1 MERLE
6 INEIL
11 TGLRAAR
18 SARQGAAVASVVRVR
33 GNAYRRE
40 GARMLIR
47 EDGSHVCMLSGG
59 CLESEVALS
68 AQLVMAQGLPS
79 LTSYDLSEDVIWGL
93 GIGCGGSVD
102 IYVEPVLDGGGLLGG
117 GLLGTWLG
125 LLERGD
131 LGILATVLPA
141 AADSL
146 PGAPLGRL
154 LVREDGTAQGE
165 GQLEPALG
173 AQILGA
179 AREMLRALY
188 PRAETRRFT
197 AAGGAA
203 VDVFLDASAP
213 APELVIFGAGHDALP
228 LAQRALEVGWTIRV
242 VDARA
247 AFLTDQRFPGAQLTL
262 AEPDR
267 LGAALSLGPRSFVM
281 VMNHHLERDRA
292 CLRFALES
300 AAPYVGVLGPRQRF
314 LDALATLSEE
324 GYQPDAEQLARI
336 SNPVGLDI
344 GAESPYE
351 VALSVVAELIAV
363 RRGFAGGR
371 LNGRAGRIHDPAE
384 PAPAAAPLLP
394 AAGAV
399 N

>member
-11 TGLRAAR
+11 TGLREAR
-18 SARQGAAVASVVRVR
+18 SARQGAALASVVRVR

-68 AQLVMAQGLPS
+68 AQLVIEQGQPS
-79 LTSYDLSEDVIWGL
+79 LTSYDLSEDVTWGL

-102 IYVEPVLDGGGLLGG
+102 IYVEPVLDVGGLLED
-117 GLLGTWLG
+117 WLG

-131 LGILATVLPA
+131 LGILATVLPDDA
-141 AADSL
+141 NGL

-165 GQLEPALG
+165 GQLEPTLR
-173 AQILGA
+173 AQVLAA

-188 PRAETRRFT
+188 PRAEPRRFT
-197 AAGGAA
+197 AVGGT

-228 LAQRALEVGWTIRV
+228 LSARALEVGWTVKV

-247 AFLTDQRFPGAQLTL
+247 AFLTSRRFPGAQLSQ
-262 AEPDR
+262 AEPDQ

-292 CLRFALES
+292 CLQFALES
-300 AAPYVGVLGPRQRF
+300 AAPYVGMLGPRQRF
-314 LDALATLSEE
+314 LDALATLKDED
-324 GYQPDAEQLARI
+324 YQPDTDQLARV
-336 SNPVGLDI
+336 SSPVGLDI
-344 GAESPYE
+344 GAESPDE
-351 VALSVVAELIAV
+351 VALSAMAELIAV

-371 LNGRAGRIHDPAE
+371 LNGRTGRIHDPAG
-384 PAPAAAPLLP
+384 PLSDAASLLP
-394 AAGAV
+394 AAGTV